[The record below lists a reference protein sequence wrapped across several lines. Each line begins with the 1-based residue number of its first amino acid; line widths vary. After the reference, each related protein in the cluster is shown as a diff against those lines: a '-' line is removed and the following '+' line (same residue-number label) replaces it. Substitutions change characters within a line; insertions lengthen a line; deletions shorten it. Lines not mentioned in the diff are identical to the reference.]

1 MKIIV
6 HSAALLAA
14 LISVPAIAQPLTVVQ
29 NHRANVF
36 GVVQAGPQVR
46 PVDVT
51 QTGQANVAGVVQ
63 AGAAPRSTIKQTGRS
78 NTALVTQFES
88 RVTSIRR
95 SQMP

>member
-6 HSAALLAA
+6 HSAVLLAA

-63 AGAAPRSTIKQTGRS
+63 AGATPRSTIKQTGRS